1 MKGAAREEVGCLVG
15 ADSAARVASRIL
27 PRAVSR
33 SVWKCSWPWHV
44 LSRYLFVALFG
55 PGAILSCTRTGLSQT
70 LLHRKRGVELLT
82 FPWSAAAVITL
93 GRLRSVMAASAPH

>member
-70 LLHRKRGVELLT
+70 GTGFSLKSWGSSGGANLGRIFEG
-82 FPWSAAAVITL
+82 AAA
-93 GRLRSVMAASAPH
+93 